1 MPAAWFALLLSSLL
15 PPFRPASFLRHL
27 ATRLPLP
34 TRRHP
39 ADPPPPA
46 APVQPPT
53 PAHPAPTPSHPSAA
67 HRTAPTAPQNAPK
80 LTLAGPGTP
89 SGVPGPASVRSP
101 KTHPIRPSP
110 FPSPLPVPRQKPVS
124 SPIALRETVE
134 TCPRRDPSVRFIRA
148 PRLASP
154 PSPQRTPKTSQK
166 SALNYL
172 KSFLEETLPAHEAAT
187 SPAVSPTSAPA
198 ARTVLRLLWRLYR
211 PSTTASWQ
219 ISPDLSWMNS
229 KAENRPSANS
239 LDRATL
245 VRDLTRLGVPRGGLL
260 MVHSS
265 LRSLG
270 HVAGGADAVLDALL
284 ETLGPDGTLVLPTFT
299 YPIARDPGFVFDP
312 LRTPSLMGAISDA
325 GRRHPRARRSLHL
338 QHSIAVIGPLAETI
352 VTSGGESSWDTDS
365 PMRQIRDRDG
375 QYLLLGVP
383 YQNLTAV
390 HVCEI
395 ELQVPYRKPVRV
407 EGTMRRPDGST
418 APFASIGCPP
428 QPGHPGSD
436 FNRLGQRMED
446 AGLVRLNQVGNAVAR
461 LLGGH
466 NLRRVAR
473 ELYEQDDLAFLRQ
486 GGVVTR
492 LAFGHTIETDRG
504 EHCVV
509 DPARM
514 YGAT

>member
-1 MPAAWFALLLSSLL
+1 
-15 PPFRPASFLRHL
+15 
-27 ATRLPLP
+27 
-34 TRRHP
+34 
-39 ADPPPPA
+39 
-46 APVQPPT
+46 
-53 PAHPAPTPSHPSAA
+53 
-67 HRTAPTAPQNAPK
+67 
-80 LTLAGPGTP
+80 
-89 SGVPGPASVRSP
+89 
-101 KTHPIRPSP
+101 
-110 FPSPLPVPRQKPVS
+110 
-124 SPIALRETVE
+124 
-134 TCPRRDPSVRFIRA
+134 
-148 PRLASP
+148 
-154 PSPQRTPKTSQK
+154 
-166 SALNYL
+166 
-172 KSFLEETLPAHEAAT
+172 
-187 SPAVSPTSAPA
+187 
-198 ARTVLRLLWRLYR
+198 
-211 PSTTASWQ
+211 
-219 ISPDLSWMNS
+219 MNS
-229 KAENRPSANS
+229 KSENRPSANS

-270 HVAGGADAVLDALL
+270 HVAGGANAVLDALL
-284 ETLGPDGTLVLPTFT
+284 ETLGPHGTLVLPTFT

-312 LRTPSLMGAISDA
+312 LHTPSLMGAISDA

-365 PMRQIRDRDG
+365 PMRQIRDRNG

-466 NLRRVAR
+466 DLTSMAR
-473 ELYEQDDLAFLRQ
+473 KLYSEDANGFLRQ
-486 GGVVTR
+486 DGLVTP
-492 LAFGHTIETDRG
+492 LAHGHTLETDRG

-509 DPARM
+509 DPSRM
-514 YGAT
+514 YGVKQ

>member
-1 MPAAWFALLLSSLL
+1 
-15 PPFRPASFLRHL
+15 
-27 ATRLPLP
+27 
-34 TRRHP
+34 
-39 ADPPPPA
+39 
-46 APVQPPT
+46 
-53 PAHPAPTPSHPSAA
+53 
-67 HRTAPTAPQNAPK
+67 
-80 LTLAGPGTP
+80 
-89 SGVPGPASVRSP
+89 
-101 KTHPIRPSP
+101 
-110 FPSPLPVPRQKPVS
+110 
-124 SPIALRETVE
+124 
-134 TCPRRDPSVRFIRA
+134 
-148 PRLASP
+148 
-154 PSPQRTPKTSQK
+154 
-166 SALNYL
+166 
-172 KSFLEETLPAHEAAT
+172 
-187 SPAVSPTSAPA
+187 
-198 ARTVLRLLWRLYR
+198 
-211 PSTTASWQ
+211 
-219 ISPDLSWMNS
+219 MNS
-229 KAENRPSANS
+229 KSENRPSANS

-270 HVAGGADAVLDALL
+270 HVAGGANAVLDALL

-312 LRTPSLMGAISDA
+312 HRTPSLMGAISDA

-365 PMRQIRDRDG
+365 PMRQIRDRNG

-395 ELQVPYRKPVRV
+395 ELQVPYRKPVQV
-407 EGTMRRPDGST
+407 EGTMRRPDGSL
-418 APFASIGCPP
+418 ASFASIGCPP

-466 NLRRVAR
+466 DLTRMAR
-473 ELYEQDDLAFLRQ
+473 DLYSEDANGFLRQ
-486 GGVVTR
+486 DGLVTP
-492 LAFGHTIETDRG
+492 LAHGHTLETDRG

-509 DPARM
+509 DPSRM
-514 YGAT
+514 YGVKQ